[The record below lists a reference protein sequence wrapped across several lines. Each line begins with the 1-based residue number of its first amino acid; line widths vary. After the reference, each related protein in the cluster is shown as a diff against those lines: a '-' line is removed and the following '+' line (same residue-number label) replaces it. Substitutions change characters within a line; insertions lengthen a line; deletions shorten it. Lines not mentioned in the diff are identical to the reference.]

1 MTYIWPP
8 PMDKDLRILI
18 PLVRAIARAMARR
31 DHKREVEKL
40 RNRGKSDDPQG
51 KLPLGDD

>member
-1 MTYIWPP
+1 
-8 PMDKDLRILI
+8 MDKDLRILI